1 VRSAFA
7 LRAIYIIMEDRY
19 LGEII
24 LWSGWR
30 LPKHFKWC
38 DGSELE
44 VNSYMALYSVLC
56 KDGDYNNAGGKTFN
70 LPNIPNVGNYRYIIC
85 VEGNYPA
92 PD

>member
-1 VRSAFA
+1 LRSAH
-7 LRAIYIIMEDRY
+7 IYYIMEDRY
-19 LGEII
+19 LGEVI

-30 LPKHFKWC
+30 LPKHFMWC

-44 VNSYMALYSVLC
+44 VNQYTALYSVLC
-56 KDGDYNNAGGKTFN
+56 KDGDYNNVGGKTFL
-70 LPNIPNVGNYRYIIC
+70 LPNIPSVGNYRYIIC

>member
-1 VRSAFA
+1 
-7 LRAIYIIMEDRY
+7 MEDRI

-38 DGSELE
+38 DGSELKA
-44 VNSYMALYSVLC
+44 NQYTALYSVLC
-56 KDGDYNNAGGKTFN
+56 KDDYNNVGCKTFN
-70 LPNIPNVGNYRYIIC
+70 LPNIPSVGNYRYIIC
-85 VEGNYPA
+85 VEGIYPA

>member
-1 VRSAFA
+1 MRSAH
-7 LRAIYIIMEDRY
+7 IYYIMEDRY

-44 VNSYMALYSVLC
+44 VDSYMALYSVLSTA
-56 KDGDYNNAGGKTFN
+56 DDYKTRGKTFT
-70 LPNIPNVGNYRYIIC
+70 LPNIPGVGNYRYIIC